1 MSSPKQIGTITAS
14 LLLAGALWMVVMY
27 VVANGV

>member
-1 MSSPKQIGTITAS
+1 MLSVKQIGTITGS
-14 LLLAGALWMVVMY
+14 VLLAGALWMVVMY